1 VKIFLGVPASGPVR
15 AAAGELARQLQAR
28 TTAMAPQARV
38 SWVPPD
44 RFHLTV
50 LFIGHVKPP
59 QVDAV
64 HAALVRPFAEPRF
77 DLAIAGA
84 GVFPVSGKPRVIWA
98 GCGDGAAAFVRV
110 QHEAY
115 TRIAAV
121 MPLEPERD
129 PRPHLTLARVK
140 DAGGLGSRALLA
152 DVEHVPLGALP
163 VDAVTLFESR
173 PVRNGVEYVPLVEV
187 PMGVARAV

>member
-1 VKIFLGVPASGPVR
+1 MKIFLGVPASAPVM
-15 AAAGELARQLQAR
+15 AAAGELSRQLQAR
-28 TTAMAPQARV
+28 AAAMAPRARV
-38 SWVPPD
+38 SWVPAD
-44 RFHLTV
+44 RFHVTV
-50 LFIGHVKPP
+50 LFIGQVGPS

-64 HAALVRPFAEPRF
+64 RDALARPLAEPRF

-84 GVFPVSGKPRVIWA
+84 GVFPASGKPRVIWA

-115 TRIAAV
+115 LRLATV
-121 MPLEPERD
+121 VPLEPERD

-140 DAGGLGSRALLA
+140 DPAGLRAASLL
-152 DVEHVPLGALP
+152 DGTEHVPLGSIP

-173 PVRNGVEYVPLVEV
+173 PVRNGVEYLPVVGVPL
-187 PMGVARAV
+187 GGRA